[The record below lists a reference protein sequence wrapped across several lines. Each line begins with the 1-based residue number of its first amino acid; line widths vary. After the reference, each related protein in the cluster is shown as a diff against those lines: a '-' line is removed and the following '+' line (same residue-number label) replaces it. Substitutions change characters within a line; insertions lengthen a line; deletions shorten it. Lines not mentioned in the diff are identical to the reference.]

1 MGFAGLFAGFIVNAN
16 YIGIGRMYRDRLME
30 LFMPDKEAICDNQ
43 WRRAG
48 NADQFAW

>member
-1 MGFAGLFAGFIVNAN
+1 MFAGFIVNAN

-30 LFMPDKEAICDNQ
+30 LFMPDKDAIRDNQ

-48 NADQFAW
+48 TRRSVRA